1 VTPDRLTGLNARLD
15 ELLQEVGRPPE
26 SVRRTLMTRAVFG
39 STTAEVERKL
49 AGESADALRAEGN
62 VIGTAPEVTEQL
74 GRLDEA
80 GVERVMLQWLETDDI
95 DGLEAMAQTVLPQL

>member
-1 VTPDRLTGLNARLD
+1 
-15 ELLQEVGRPPE
+15 
-26 SVRRTLMTRAVFG
+26 M
-39 STTAEVERKL
+39 
-49 AGESADALRAEGN
+49 
-62 VIGTAPEVTEQL
+62 IGTAPEVTEQL